1 MKVIPTEFEP
11 QVRVVTT
18 GEAQAI
24 DRPLQPVIK
33 RRRRVMLNGFTTAA
47 PLFHAL

>member
-11 QVRVVTT
+11 QVRVVST
-18 GEAQAI
+18 GEAQSI
-24 DRPLQPVIK
+24 DRPLPTARL
-33 RRRRVMLNGFTTAA
+33 RRRRVMLNGFTTTA

>member
-24 DRPLQPVIK
+24 DRPLQSMIK
-33 RRRRVMLNGFTTAA
+33 RRRRVMLNGFTTAV
-47 PLFHAL
+47 PLFHAA

>member
-1 MKVIPTEFEP
+1 MKVITTEFEP
-11 QVRVVTT
+11 QVRVVST
-18 GEAQAI
+18 GEAQSI
-24 DRPLQPVIK
+24 DRPLPSPIK